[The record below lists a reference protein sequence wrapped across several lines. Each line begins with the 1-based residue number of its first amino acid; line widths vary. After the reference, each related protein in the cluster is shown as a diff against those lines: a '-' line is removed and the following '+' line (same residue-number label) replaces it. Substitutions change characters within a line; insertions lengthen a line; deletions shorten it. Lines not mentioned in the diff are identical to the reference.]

1 MKSINQLVVL
11 SFIMLSLSFAFGQE
25 KTDCQVVGGEV
36 DAIYVGTCKDG
47 FAKGKGVLTYS
58 NSKGKYMFVG
68 NFKKGKMHGEGQL
81 FAFKGD
87 EKVLL
92 KEGVWKKSIYVG
104 EKRDL
109 VQPYRVKRKEN
120 LDRYSVKRIAN
131 GNSVHFKFLQNGTEN
146 NISNLTVE
154 GDSGLKQGFAF
165 DEKNIGAY
173 DDIEYPFT
181 CLVTYSTLN
190 KMRTGRYDV
199 RFEVVINEP
208 GIWDISLN
216 N

>member
-11 SFIMLSLSFAFGQE
+11 SFFMLSLSFAFGQE
-25 KTDCQVVGGEV
+25 KTDCQIVGGEV
-36 DAIYVGTCKDG
+36 DAIYLGTCKDG
-47 FAKGKGVLTYS
+47 LASGKGMLTYS
-58 NSKGKYMFVG
+58 NSQGKYMFTG

-81 FAFKGD
+81 FVFEDDVK
-87 EKVLL
+87 KLL
-92 KEGVWKKSIYVG
+92 KEGVWKKSVYVG

-109 VQPYRVKRKEN
+109 VQPYRIKRREN
-120 LDRYSVKRIAN
+120 IDRYSISRIAN
-131 GNSVHFKFLQNGTEN
+131 GNSVSFKFLQNGTKN

-154 GDSGLKQGFAF
+154 GDSGIKRGFAF

-181 CLVTYSTLN
+181 CFVTYSTLN
-190 KMRTGRYDV
+190 KMRTGNFDV

-208 GIWDISLN
+208 GNWDIALN